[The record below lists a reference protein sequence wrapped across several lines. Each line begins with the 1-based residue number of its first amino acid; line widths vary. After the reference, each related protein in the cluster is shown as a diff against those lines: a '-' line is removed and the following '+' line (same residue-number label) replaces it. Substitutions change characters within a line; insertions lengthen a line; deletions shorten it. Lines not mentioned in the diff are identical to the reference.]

1 MMEDLSNIAPKSD
14 YDAVQNA
21 IRYLSET
28 GASDVDIA
36 SFARAMK
43 MGERQLVNL
52 FQRWC
57 GLTPK
62 SFAQAVAL
70 DHAKRLLA
78 QSASVLETSF
88 EVGFSST
95 ARLHDLFVAHEAMP
109 PGAWAKGG
117 AGLNLTWG
125 VAPSPFGHGLLVL
138 SDYGLAGLAFF
149 DAGEEEAASADMAG
163 RWPAAQF
170 VRNDQA
176 VAPVAAQIFDPQKWQ
191 PEQPVRVVF
200 IGTDFEVKVWQS
212 LLTIPLGRATT
223 YGTLANRLGKPTAA
237 RAVGAAVGRNP
248 ISFVVP
254 CHRVVGSTGK
264 LTGYHWGINRKRAM
278 LGWEAGIAAAPQN
291 QSA

>member
-1 MMEDLSNIAPKSD
+1 MLKNLTDIAPKSD
-14 YDAVQNA
+14 YDAVQMA

-28 GASDVDIA
+28 GASDVDMTRFSA
-36 SFARAMK
+36 AMG
-43 MGERQLVNL
+43 MGERQLTAL
-52 FQRWC
+52 FKRWC

-78 QSASVLETSF
+78 QSATLLDTSF
-88 EVGFSST
+88 EVGYSST
-95 ARLHDLFVAHEAMP
+95 ARLHDLFVTHEAMP

-117 AGLNLTWG
+117 AGLGLRWG
-125 VAPSPFGHGLLVL
+125 VAPSPFGYGLLVL

-149 DAGEEEAASADMAG
+149 DEGEERAAFEDMSG
-163 RWPAAQF
+163 RWPAATY
-170 VRNDQA
+170 VRDDLA
-176 VAPVAAQIFDPQKWQ
+176 IAPVAQKVFDPQNWHADS
-191 PEQPVRVVF
+191 PVRVVL

-212 LLTIPLGRATT
+212 LLTIPIGRATT
-223 YGTLANRLGKPTAA
+223 YGTLANQLGRPTAA

-264 LTGYHWGINRKRAM
+264 LTGYHWGIARKRAM
-278 LGWEAGIAAAPQN
+278 LGWETGVSGAVSP
-291 QSA
+291 